1 MLTGMSSTSG
11 TMLAIRTLVLAKYS
25 LHLSRA
31 SFGQAQR
38 TFSHVSVFYQG
49 GNDRDS
55 NKYPPKVPQARSGFK
70 QQENVTK
77 AGSSKEKLEIGGAIQ
92 NQQLQGHAEPTMQLP
107 GSFRGELQE
116 QLQQQARY
124 FQELLQQQASKFE
137 ERLQKQA
144 SSFQKQLQGELQQQ
158 ASSFQKQ
165 LQGELQQQ
173 ASSFQKQLQ
182 GELQQQASSFQKQ
195 LQKKLQQQASRF
207 QKKITILQQQVKK
220 QNQKIITLQ
229 KKIKTLKTYI
239 HTLKQRLE
247 AVYVSSALPLH
258 KAVLLKQ
265 IVKELGIYK
274 PKDLGLENR
283 KPVRVP
289 LLVQSNSERWGDV
302 GLSSAS
308 DISFISQEVHKL
320 SFRNRTTWSLMN

>member
-165 LQGELQQQ
+165 LQ
-173 ASSFQKQLQ
+173 
-182 GELQQQASSFQKQ
+182 
-195 LQKKLQQQASRF
+195 KKLQQQASRF